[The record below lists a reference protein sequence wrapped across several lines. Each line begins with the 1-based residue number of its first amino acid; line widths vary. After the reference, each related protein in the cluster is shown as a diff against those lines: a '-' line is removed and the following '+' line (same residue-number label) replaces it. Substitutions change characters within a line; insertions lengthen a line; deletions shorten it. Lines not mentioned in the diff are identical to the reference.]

1 MSIRKLPPKA
11 SLENLKKQ
19 AKSLLKAAKE
29 NDAATLSR
37 VRFYFDEPSSIGL
50 QDAQLV
56 IARDYGY
63 SSWRKMRQHLDT
75 GAALDQPSND
85 QLANEFLRL
94 AMLVYSETE
103 GADPERFLEAA
114 KLLQDHPQIR
124 NENIYTAVASGEV
137 ELVEQWLE
145 VNPDL
150 INRKGG
156 FFQWEPLMYAA
167 YSRLPGVSTLDV
179 GRLLLE
185 QGADPNPFYLWDG
198 QYRFTALT
206 GVFGHGEGGADKLPE
221 HPDCDRFARLL
232 LGAGA
237 DPNDSQAAYNR
248 MLSGDNSCLKM
259 LLEYGLTA
267 SDKNNWLL
275 RENDKLVPHP
285 QETLHY
291 QLCHAV
297 QTDNFEKLEL
307 LVAHGVDVN
316 QTQDDRSPYQLALL
330 AGNEKFAD
338 FLLAHGAK
346 EIELAV
352 ADRFRIACLK
362 PDRALAVELL
372 AENPGLIE
380 AVLQASP
387 DILEHAVAA
396 AQPDALRLMLDLG
409 FDINH
414 VTYRSALHQ
423 AAWMGRIDMMQLL
436 IDAGADTTQRDHFF
450 FGAPLAWAL
459 QNNQTA
465 AAEFL
470 DNCAMDIFTAAAREN
485 LPQLEQ
491 LLAEDPQLL
500 EIPFGDIRP
509 NKSKPCD
516 TDWMTPL
523 AFAIANQK
531 AATVKFLLDR
541 GANRQISDGKG
552 LSASSLAREQGNS
565 DILALLE
572 FGINTEG

>member
-1 MSIRKLPPKA
+1 VSIRKLPPKA

-114 KLLQDHPQIR
+114 KQLQDHPQIR

-206 GVFGHGEGGADKLPE
+206 GVFGHGEGGRTN
-221 HPDCDRFARLL
+221 C
-232 LGAGA
+232 
-237 DPNDSQAAYNR
+237 PNTPTA
-248 MLSGDNSCLKM
+248 
-259 LLEYGLTA
+259 TA
-267 SDKNNWLL
+267 S
-275 RENDKLVPHP
+275 PG
-285 QETLHY
+285 
-291 QLCHAV
+291 CC
-297 QTDNFEKLEL
+297 
-307 LVAHGVDVN
+307 
-316 QTQDDRSPYQLALL
+316 LAP
-330 AGNEKFAD
+330 ARTRTTA
-338 FLLAHGAK
+338 
-346 EIELAV
+346 
-352 ADRFRIACLK
+352 RPPTTAC
-362 PDRALAVELL
+362 
-372 AENPGLIE
+372 
-380 AVLQASP
+380 
-387 DILEHAVAA
+387 
-396 AQPDALRLMLDLG
+396 
-409 FDINH
+409 
-414 VTYRSALHQ
+414 
-423 AAWMGRIDMMQLL
+423 
-436 IDAGADTTQRDHFF
+436 
-450 FGAPLAWAL
+450 
-459 QNNQTA
+459 
-465 AAEFL
+465 
-470 DNCAMDIFTAAAREN
+470 
-485 LPQLEQ
+485 
-491 LLAEDPQLL
+491 
-500 EIPFGDIRP
+500 
-509 NKSKPCD
+509 
-516 TDWMTPL
+516 
-523 AFAIANQK
+523 
-531 AATVKFLLDR
+531 
-541 GANRQISDGKG
+541 
-552 LSASSLAREQGNS
+552 
-565 DILALLE
+565 
-572 FGINTEG
+572 